1 MIEAIVNGDDFGLAP
16 AINDGILLAHDRG
29 CFTSASLCVVG
40 PAAVDAARRALIRPR
55 LAVGLHLTLVE
66 ERPVLP
72 AEQVPSLV
80 DDTGC
85 FLAGG
90 RSFACAWL
98 AGRIS
103 PDDVR
108 RELRAQ
114 PQRMVDLGLQPT
126 HVDAHDH
133 VHVLP
138 GVLEIV
144 LDEIGSAG
152 ISCVRVPLERTPH
165 GRAPWQRRLSGWVLY
180 ALAWRAHRIV
190 RQRGFSAPDQ
200 VSGFRGAGNIDAR
213 SLAERINALQ
223 NGVTEIIM
231 HPATGPEAP
240 RRDLAAWGYRWADE
254 LDACLDEHV
263 RGCLRRRQV
272 ALISYRDLASR
283 SSPT

>member
-190 RQRGFSAPDQ
+190 RQRGFSAPR
-200 VSGFRGAGNIDAR
+200 SGVGVPWCRQHRRPLARRANQRTPERRHGDHHASGDRSRGAASR
-213 SLAERINALQ
+213 
-223 NGVTEIIM
+223 
-231 HPATGPEAP
+231 P
-240 RRDLAAWGYRWADE
+240 RRVGLSMGR
-254 LDACLDEHV
+254 
-263 RGCLRRRQV
+263 
-272 ALISYRDLASR
+272 
-283 SSPT
+283 